1 MKRGGCIYILTNRN
15 KTTLYVG
22 VTANLFDRIQEHKN
36 GLNKNS
42 FTYRYNLHY
51 LVYYE
56 FYSSI
61 EEAIAREKEIKKWS
75 REKKENLIST
85 INPMWNDLSDSEDI

>member
-1 MKRGGCIYILTNRN
+1 MKRGGCVYILTNKN

-22 VTANLFDRIQEHKN
+22 VTADLYVRIQEHKN
-36 GLNKNS
+36 GINKNS

-56 FYSSI
+56 FCSTI
-61 EEAIAREKEIKKWS
+61 EEAIAREKEIKKWR
-75 REKKENLIST
+75 REKKENLINS
-85 INPMWNDLSDSEDI
+85 INPLWNDLSDNEDI